1 MNILDRNW
9 KILRFHV
16 FSSGEIYLLNGC
28 CGIWA
33 VIVEKDDNLIY
44 SATHLSLRDA
54 SSDYKDKK
62 DKVAKGVPYETNW

>member
-1 MNILDRNW
+1 MNILDKNW

-16 FSSGEIYLLNGC
+16 FSSGEIYLLKGC

-44 SATHLSLRDA
+44 SAAHLSLKDA